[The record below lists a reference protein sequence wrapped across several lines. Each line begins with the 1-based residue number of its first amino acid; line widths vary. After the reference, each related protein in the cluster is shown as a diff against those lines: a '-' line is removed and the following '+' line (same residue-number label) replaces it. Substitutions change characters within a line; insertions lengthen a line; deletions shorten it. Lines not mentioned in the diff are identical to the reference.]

1 MNSKW
6 TFLFAGIKTAL
17 EILSTVDDDFRAFC
31 LPEVDEKVDLEVD
44 EMGITVHWRQ
54 AQFET
59 WMQRTNYM
67 DKLRVTSYEVSISPP
82 DTDENIVTVEKY
94 KTSMIFHDLRVH
106 KAFSMRI
113 CVSRSQWRASSQRAV
128 PKAET
133 AL

>member
-1 MNSKW
+1 M
-6 TFLFAGIKTAL
+6 
-17 EILSTVDDDFRAFC
+17 STVDDDFRAFC

-94 KTSMIFHDLRVH
+94 KTSGQWHGNKERINTTKHRNSSEGYKCTFTDL
-106 KAFSMRI
+106 KGKKI
-113 CVSRSQWRASSQRAV
+113 I
-128 PKAET
+128 
-133 AL
+133 ALNLRWLSYCNLRRDH

>member
-1 MNSKW
+1 M
-6 TFLFAGIKTAL
+6 
-17 EILSTVDDDFRAFC
+17 STVDDDFRAFC

-94 KTSMIFHDLRVH
+94 KTSGQWHGNKERVNTTKHRNSSEGYKCTFTDL
-106 KAFSMRI
+106 KGKQTI
-113 CVSRSQWRASSQRAV
+113 
-128 PKAET
+128 
-133 AL
+133 ALNL